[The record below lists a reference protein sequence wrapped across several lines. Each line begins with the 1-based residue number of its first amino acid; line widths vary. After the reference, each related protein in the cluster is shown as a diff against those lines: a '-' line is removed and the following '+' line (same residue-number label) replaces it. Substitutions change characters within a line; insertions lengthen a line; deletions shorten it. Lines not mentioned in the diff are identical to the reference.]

1 MGSEMCIRDSSLA
14 AFNGSQPLGTAQVV
28 HRYGTLARGPSLAS
42 SFFLRFSCPGLRAA
56 SLALS
61 VLATALV
68 LLIRLVAQ
76 LVLARLVLV
85 VLALVLVLLTAP
97 PTAGLLVLARL
108 VGSAPRGSQMSPCA
122 FIRGVERDV
131 KVGRRCA
138 MLLGRVAVKLSQ
150 VATVEPA

>member
-1 MGSEMCIRDSSLA
+1 M
-14 AFNGSQPLGTAQVV
+14 V
-28 HRYGTLARGPSLAS
+28 HRYGALARGPSLAS

-68 LLIRLVAQ
+68 LLIRLAAL

-85 VLALVLVLLTAP
+85 VLALVLVLLAAP

-108 VGSAPRGSQMSPCA
+108 VGSAPRGSCPCV
-122 FIRGVERDV
+122 FIRGVEREV
-131 KVGRRCA
+131 KVGRRRT

-150 VATVEPA
+150 VATMEPA